1 MKTTLLN
8 HGGVIQDKFIIRTIE
23 DLYEY
28 EKINASRFGSA
39 VIDFSEKENRLRD
52 LLEAYAENNKSSVFM
67 SAVSVANKKIFKM
80 LENIQ
85 NGKVIVVNMAGGYTF
100 WDDRIMSIVDESERK
115 NDDSEYFPKVNI
127 GKNKVLVLEN
137 QESVPESVIRFI
149 TKDLQQKEYSSII
162 RLNTDYNNNIGTW
175 IKEALEMG
183 CDTIVTET
191 QLMDRKQI
199 KNVAS
204 LFEHL
209 PPMTFYVFGNNNL
222 KSILTECLGEDKTAE
237 LYKKHKIIN

>member
-1 MKTTLLN
+1 MKTTLVN
-8 HGGVIQDKFIIRTIE
+8 HGGVIQEKFIIRTIE

-28 EKINASRFGSA
+28 EKINASHYGSA
-39 VIDFSEKENRLRD
+39 VVDLEDKPNRLRD
-52 LLEAYAENNKSSVFM
+52 LLELNAENSGNSVFM
-67 SAVSVANKKIFKM
+67 SALSISMKQMQRMLEYIQNKKT
-80 LENIQ
+80 
-85 NGKVIVVNMAGGYTF
+85 IVVNMAGGYTF
-100 WDDRIMSIVDESERK
+100 WEDSIMSLVDESERK
-115 NDDSEYFPKVNI
+115 NDDSEYLPKVNI

-149 TKDLQQKEYSSII
+149 TKDLQQKEYSSVT
-162 RLNTDYNNNIGTW
+162 RLNTDYNDNIGIW
-175 IKEALEMG
+175 IKEALNNG

-199 KNVAS
+199 KNIAA

-222 KSILTECLGEDKTAE
+222 KDVLTECVGEEKTNA